1 MLCLLG
7 LLLFS
12 MLLILLVA
20 GMEDLD
26 GMKVDYGAN
35 ARLSVLGTPDFCS
48 APWGQP
54 MVLAFSCTAEDA
66 AWPGTQSFGP
76 RSMEH
81 TSVEFF
87 LPSQFLFVLGA
98 AGRRVSLARC
108 ADDPGSPVGSALALG
123 GPPQDGCTA
132 GVCGCGTSPR
142 RVLAL
147 RDGGGDPLRWT

>member
-35 ARLSVLGTPDFCS
+35 ARLSVLGSPDFCS

-54 MVLAFSCTAEDA
+54 MVLEFSCTAEDA
-66 AWPGTQSFGP
+66 VWLGTQSFGP
-76 RSMEH
+76 RSMGH

-87 LPSQFLFVLGA
+87 LPSQFLFV
-98 AGRRVSLARC
+98 
-108 ADDPGSPVGSALALG
+108 
-123 GPPQDGCTA
+123 
-132 GVCGCGTSPR
+132 
-142 RVLAL
+142 
-147 RDGGGDPLRWT
+147 